1 MADSPTQSRPTQG
14 RDVGSRFLA
23 ALAYGD
29 FQTLWT
35 ANFFAGAAAWA
46 LIVARGWI
54 VYEFSDS
61 SLWVGVVTFAAMI
74 PRVLVSPFTGYLS
87 DRFDRRA
94 VLRVMFALNLL
105 HNLVLGFLM
114 LTGSAEI
121 WHIVVLSLV
130 NGSVRAAQ
138 MPAGQA
144 LIPNLVP
151 RSLLLN
157 AIALN
162 QATMHGSRL
171 LGPLAIIP
179 LLATTGT
186 TGAIFLCAGFYAV
199 SLVQTMRLRTASTGR
214 IDKRQSF
221 ARNFAA
227 GAVYVYKTPI
237 LFAIVVMAI
246 FHCGL
251 VMSFES
257 LLPVLSTK
265 LLNTSGEDANFLRL
279 MTQLL
284 EESGAGF
291 SILMMAVGAGALTS
305 AIILAGIRSDI
316 TKGRLFFTV
325 GALSGLSSLA
335 LGFSPNLATALPS
348 AALLGVSSAA
358 FMTLTHTMIQTIVPD
373 GVRGRVGAIYSVH
386 IGGMMASMNFLNAWL
401 ADQIIKVP
409 ALVNMFDGALA
420 DYIGAP
426 LVLIVTGI
434 AFALIVLISWLF
446 LTMRTIYRGGVAR
459 YAQAVAAG

>member
-1 MADSPTQSRPTQG
+1 MASKPTRG
-14 RDVGSRFLA
+14 RAVASRFLA
-23 ALAYGD
+23 ALEYGD

-61 SLWVGVVTFAAMI
+61 SLWVGAVTFAAMI
-74 PRVLVSPFTGYLS
+74 PRVAVSPFTGYLS
-87 DRFDRRA
+87 DRFDRRT
-94 VLRVMFALNLL
+94 VLRVMFAINVL
-105 HNLVLGFLM
+105 HNIVLGFLM
-114 LTGSAEI
+114 LSGSAEI
-121 WHIVVLSLV
+121 WHIVVLSVV
-130 NGSVRAAQ
+130 NGSARAAQ

-151 RSLLLN
+151 RELLLN

-186 TGAIFLCAGFYAV
+186 TGAIFLCAGFYV
-199 SLVQTMRLRTASTGR
+199 ISLVQTMRLRTASTGR

-221 ARNFAA
+221 AKNFAE
-227 GAVYVYKTPI
+227 GAIYVYKTPI
-237 LFAIVVMAI
+237 LFSVVVMAI

-257 LLPVLSTK
+257 LLPVLSTR
-265 LLNTSGEDANFLRL
+265 LLDSGGEGADFLRL
-279 MTQLL
+279 ITQLL
-284 EESGAGF
+284 TESGAGF
-291 SILMMAVGAGALTS
+291 SVLMMAVGAGALSS
-305 AIILAGIRSDI
+305 AIILAGISSDI
-316 TKGRLFFTV
+316 TKGRLFFAFGT
-325 GALSGLSSLA
+325 LSGLSSIA
-335 LGFSPNLATALPS
+335 LGLSPNLATALPS
-348 AALLGVSSAA
+348 AIFLGVSSAA

-386 IGGMMASMNFLNAWL
+386 IGGMMASFNLLNG
-401 ADQIIKVP
+401 V
-409 ALVNMFDGALA
+409 LA
-420 DYIGAP
+420 DYVGAP
-426 LVLIVTGI
+426 LLLMVTGF
-434 AFALIVLISWLF
+434 AFALIVAGSWQF
-446 LTMRTIYRGGVAR
+446 VTMRVIYRGGVVR
-459 YAQAVAAG
+459 YVQAAVG

>member
-1 MADSPTQSRPTQG
+1 MASSPKRG
-14 RDVGSRFLA
+14 RTVASRFLA
-23 ALAYGD
+23 ALEYGD

-74 PRVLVSPFTGYLS
+74 PRVAVSPFTGYLS
-87 DRFDRRA
+87 DRFDRRT
-94 VLRVMFALNLL
+94 VLRVMFAVNLL
-105 HNLVLGFLM
+105 HNIVLGFLM
-114 LTGSAEI
+114 LSGSAEI
-121 WHIVVLSLV
+121 WHIVALSVV
-130 NGSVRAAQ
+130 NGSARAAQ

-151 RSLLLN
+151 RHLLLN

-186 TGAIFLCAGFYAV
+186 TGAIFLCAGFYAI
-199 SLVQTMRLRTASTGR
+199 SLVQTMRLRTASTGE
-214 IDKRQSF
+214 INKRQSF
-221 ARNFAA
+221 ARNFSE

-237 LFAIVVMAI
+237 LFSVVVMAI

-265 LLNTSGEDANFLRL
+265 LLDSGGGDASFLIL
-279 MTQLL
+279 LTQLL
-284 EESGAGF
+284 NESGAGF
-291 SILMMAVGAGALTS
+291 SVLMMAVGAGALSS
-305 AIILAGIRSDI
+305 AIILAGISSDV
-316 TKGRLFFTV
+316 TKGRLFFAF
-325 GALSGLSSLA
+325 GAMSGLSSLA
-335 LGFSPNLATALPS
+335 LGLSPNLATALPS
-348 AALLGVSSAA
+348 AIFLGVSSAA

-386 IGGMMASMNFLNAWL
+386 IGGMMASFNLLNG
-401 ADQIIKVP
+401 V
-409 ALVNMFDGALA
+409 LA
-420 DYIGAP
+420 DYVGAP
-426 LVLIVTGI
+426 LILMVTGF
-434 AFALIVLISWLF
+434 AFALIVMASWQF
-446 LTMRTIYRGGVAR
+446 VTMRVIYRGGVAR
-459 YAQAVAAG
+459 FVQAAA

>member
-1 MADSPTQSRPTQG
+1 MADKPVRG
-14 RDVGSRFLA
+14 RSVASRFLA
-23 ALAYGD
+23 ALEYGD

-74 PRVLVSPFTGYLS
+74 PRVAVSPFTGYLS
-87 DRFDRRA
+87 DRFDRRT
-94 VLRVMFALNLL
+94 VLRVMFAVNLL
-105 HNLVLGFLM
+105 HNLVLGLLM
-114 LTGSAEI
+114 LSGSAEI
-121 WHIVVLSLV
+121 WHIVVLSVV
-130 NGSVRAAQ
+130 NGSARAAQ

-179 LLATTGT
+179 LLAMTGT

-199 SLVQTMRLRTASTGR
+199 SLLQTLRLRTASTGK
-214 IDKRQSF
+214 IDTRQSF
-221 ARNFAA
+221 ARNFAE
-227 GAVYVYKTPI
+227 GAIYVYKTPI
-237 LFAIVVMAI
+237 LFAVVVMAI

-265 LLNTSGEDANFLRL
+265 LLATGGEDANFLRVL
-279 MTQLL
+279 TQLL
-284 EESGAGF
+284 NESGAGF
-291 SILMMAVGAGALTS
+291 SVLMMAVGAGALS
-305 AIILAGIRSDI
+305 AAVILAGISSDV
-316 TKGRLFFTV
+316 TKGRLFFAF
-325 GALSGLSSLA
+325 GAMSGLSSLA
-335 LGFSPNLATALPS
+335 LGVSPNLATALPS
-348 AALLGVSSAA
+348 AILLGVSSAA

-386 IGGMMASMNFLNAWL
+386 IGGMMASFNLLNG
-401 ADQIIKVP
+401 V
-409 ALVNMFDGALA
+409 LA
-420 DYIGAP
+420 DYVGAP
-426 LVLIVTGI
+426 LILMVTGL
-434 AFALIVLISWLF
+434 AFALIVLISWQF
-446 LTMRTIYRGGVAR
+446 VTMRVIYRGGVAR
-459 YAQAVAAG
+459 LAQASA

>member
-1 MADSPTQSRPTQG
+1 MANSPTRG
-14 RDVGSRFLA
+14 RSVASRFLA
-23 ALAYGD
+23 ALEYGD

-74 PRVLVSPFTGYLS
+74 PRVAVSPFTGYLS
-87 DRFDRRA
+87 DRFDRRT
-94 VLRVMFALNLL
+94 VLRVMFAVNLL

-114 LTGSAEI
+114 LSGSAEI
-121 WHIVVLSLV
+121 WHIVVLSVV
-130 NGSVRAAQ
+130 NGSARAAQ

-151 RSLLLN
+151 RTLLLN

-186 TGAIFLCAGFYAV
+186 TGAIFLCAGFYAI
-199 SLVQTMRLRTASTGR
+199 SLVQTMRLRTASTGV
-214 IDKRQSF
+214 INKRQSF
-221 ARNFAA
+221 VRNFSE

-237 LFAIVVMAI
+237 LFSVVVMAI

-265 LLNTSGEDANFLRL
+265 LLDSGDGGAGFLL
-279 MTQLL
+279 LLTQILN
-284 EESGAGF
+284 ESGAGF
-291 SILMMAVGAGALTS
+291 SVLMMAVGAGALSS
-305 AIILAGIRSDI
+305 AIILAGISSDV
-316 TKGRLFFTV
+316 TKGRLFFAF
-325 GALSGLSSLA
+325 GAMSGLSSLA
-335 LGFSPNLATALPS
+335 LGLSPNLATALPS
-348 AALLGVSSAA
+348 AILLGVSSAA

-386 IGGMMASMNFLNAWL
+386 IGGMMASFNLLNG
-401 ADQIIKVP
+401 V
-409 ALVNMFDGALA
+409 LA
-420 DYIGAP
+420 DYVGAP
-426 LVLIVTGI
+426 LILMVTGF
-434 AFALIVLISWLF
+434 AFALIVMASWQF
-446 LTMRTIYRGGVAR
+446 VTMRVIYRGGVAR
-459 YAQAVAAG
+459 FAQAAA

>member
-1 MADSPTQSRPTQG
+1 MASKPTRG
-14 RDVGSRFLA
+14 RAVASRFLA
-23 ALAYGD
+23 ALEYGD

-74 PRVLVSPFTGYLS
+74 PRVAVSPFTGYLS
-87 DRFDRRA
+87 DRFDRRT
-94 VLRVMFALNLL
+94 VLRVMFAINVL
-105 HNLVLGFLM
+105 HNVVLGFLM
-114 LTGSAEI
+114 LSGSAEI
-121 WHIVVLSLV
+121 WHIVVLSVV
-130 NGSVRAAQ
+130 NGSARAAQ

-151 RSLLLN
+151 RELLLN

-186 TGAIFLCAGFYAV
+186 TGAIFLCAGFYV
-199 SLVQTMRLRTASTGR
+199 ISLVQTMRLRTASTGR
-214 IDKRQSF
+214 IDRGQSF
-221 ARNFAA
+221 ARNFSE
-227 GAVYVYKTPI
+227 GAIYVYKTPI
-237 LFAIVVMAI
+237 LFSVVVMAI

-257 LLPVLSTK
+257 LLPVLSTR
-265 LLNTSGEDANFLRL
+265 LLDSGGEGANFLRL
-279 MTQLL
+279 ITQLL
-284 EESGAGF
+284 TESGAGF
-291 SILMMAVGAGALTS
+291 SVLMMAVGAGALSS
-305 AIILAGIRSDI
+305 AIILAGISSDI
-316 TKGRLFFTV
+316 TKGRLFFAF

-335 LGFSPNLATALPS
+335 LGLSPNLATALPS
-348 AALLGVSSAA
+348 AIFLGVSSAA

-386 IGGMMASMNFLNAWL
+386 IGGMMASFNLLNG
-401 ADQIIKVP
+401 V
-409 ALVNMFDGALA
+409 LA
-420 DYIGAP
+420 DYVGAP
-426 LVLIVTGI
+426 LILMVTGF
-434 AFALIVLISWLF
+434 AFALIVVASWQF
-446 LTMRTIYRGGVAR
+446 VTMRVIYRGGVVR
-459 YAQAVAAG
+459 YAQAAAG

>member
-1 MADSPTQSRPTQG
+1 MAEKPVRG
-14 RDVGSRFLA
+14 RAVASRFLA

-74 PRVLVSPFTGYLS
+74 PRVAVSPFTGYLS
-87 DRFDRRA
+87 DRFDRRT
-94 VLRVMFALNLL
+94 VLRVMFAVNLL
-105 HNLVLGFLM
+105 HNIVLGLLM
-114 LTGSAEI
+114 LSGQAEI
-121 WHIVVLSLV
+121 WHIVLLSVV
-130 NGSVRAAQ
+130 NGSARAAQ
-138 MPAGQA
+138 MPAGQS

-199 SLVQTMRLRTASTGR
+199 SFLQTMRLKTASTGE
-214 IDKRQSF
+214 IDKKQSF
-221 ARNFAA
+221 ARNFAE
-227 GAVYVYKTPI
+227 GAIYVYKTPI
-237 LFAIVVMAI
+237 LFSVVVMAI

-257 LLPVLSTK
+257 LLPVLSTE
-265 LLNTSGEDANFLRL
+265 LLDSGGEGTGLLLIA
-279 MTQLL
+279 TQLL
-284 EESGAGF
+284 NESGAGF
-291 SILMMAVGAGALTS
+291 SILMMAVGAGALAS
-305 AIILAGIRSDI
+305 AIILAGITSDI
-316 TKGRLFFTV
+316 TKGRLFFV
-325 GALSGLSSLA
+325 FGAFSGLSSLA
-335 LGFSPNLATALPS
+335 LGLSPNLATALPS
-348 AALLGVSSAA
+348 AILLGVSSAA

-386 IGGMMASMNFLNAWL
+386 IGGMMASFNLLNG
-401 ADQIIKVP
+401 V
-409 ALVNMFDGALA
+409 LA
-420 DYIGAP
+420 DYVGAP
-426 LVLIVTGI
+426 LILMVTGF
-434 AFALIVLISWLF
+434 AFALIVLASWQF
-446 LTMRTIYRGGVAR
+446 VTMRVIYRGGVTR
-459 YAQAVAAG
+459 FAQAPA

>member
-1 MADSPTQSRPTQG
+1 MASKPTRG
-14 RDVGSRFLA
+14 RAVASRFLA
-23 ALAYGD
+23 ALEYGD

-74 PRVLVSPFTGYLS
+74 PRVAVSPFTGYLS
-87 DRFDRRA
+87 DRFDRRT
-94 VLRVMFALNLL
+94 VLRVMFAVNVL
-105 HNLVLGFLM
+105 HNVVLGFLM
-114 LTGSAEI
+114 LSGSAEI
-121 WHIVVLSLV
+121 WHIVVLSVV
-130 NGSVRAAQ
+130 NGSARAAQ

-151 RSLLLN
+151 RELLLN

-186 TGAIFLCAGFYAV
+186 TGAIFLCAGFYAI

-214 IDKRQSF
+214 IDRRQSF
-221 ARNFAA
+221 ARNFAE
-227 GAVYVYKTPI
+227 GAIYVYKTPI
-237 LFAIVVMAI
+237 LFSVVVMAI

-257 LLPVLSTK
+257 LLPVLSTR
-265 LLNTSGEDANFLRL
+265 LLDSGGDGANFLRL
-279 MTQLL
+279 VTQLL
-284 EESGAGF
+284 TESGAGF
-291 SILMMAVGAGALTS
+291 SVLMMAVGAGALSS
-305 AIILAGIRSDI
+305 AIILAGISSDI
-316 TKGRLFFTV
+316 TKGRLFFAF

-335 LGFSPNLATALPS
+335 LGLSPNLATALPS
-348 AALLGVSSAA
+348 AMLLGVSSAA
-358 FMTLTHTMIQTIVPD
+358 FMTLTHTMIQSIVPD

-386 IGGMMASMNFLNAWL
+386 IGGMMASFNLLNG
-401 ADQIIKVP
+401 V
-409 ALVNMFDGALA
+409 LA
-420 DYIGAP
+420 DYVGAP
-426 LVLIVTGI
+426 LILMVTGF
-434 AFALIVLISWLF
+434 AFALIVVASWQF
-446 LTMRTIYRGGVAR
+446 VTMRVIYRGGVVR
-459 YAQAVAAG
+459 YAQAAAG

>member
-1 MADSPTQSRPTQG
+1 MANSPTRG
-14 RDVGSRFLA
+14 RTVASRFLA
-23 ALAYGD
+23 ALEYGD

-74 PRVLVSPFTGYLS
+74 PRVAVSPFTGYLS
-87 DRFDRRA
+87 DRFDRRT
-94 VLRVMFALNLL
+94 VLRVMFAINLL

-114 LTGSAEI
+114 LSGSAEI
-121 WHIVVLSLV
+121 WHIVVLSVV
-130 NGSVRAAQ
+130 NGSARAAQ

-151 RSLLLN
+151 RHLLLN

-186 TGAIFLCAGFYAV
+186 TGAIFLCAGFYAI
-199 SLVQTMRLRTASTGR
+199 SLVQTMRLRTASTGV
-214 IDKRQSF
+214 INKRQSF
-221 ARNFAA
+221 ARNFSE

-237 LFAIVVMAI
+237 LFSVVVMAI

-265 LLNTSGEDANFLRL
+265 LLDSGGDDAGFLIL
-279 MTQLL
+279 LTQILN
-284 EESGAGF
+284 ESGAGF
-291 SILMMAVGAGALTS
+291 SVLMMAVGAGALSS
-305 AIILAGIRSDI
+305 AIILAGISSDV
-316 TKGRLFFTV
+316 TKGRLFFV
-325 GALSGLSSLA
+325 FGAMSGLSSLA
-335 LGFSPNLATALPS
+335 LGLSPNLATALPS
-348 AALLGVSSAA
+348 AIMLGVSSAA

-386 IGGMMASMNFLNAWL
+386 IGGMMASFNLLNGVL
-401 ADQIIKVP
+401 ADHV
-409 ALVNMFDGALA
+409 
-420 DYIGAP
+420 GAP
-426 LVLIVTGI
+426 LILMVTGF
-434 AFALIVLISWLF
+434 AFALIVMASWQF
-446 LTMRTIYRGGVAR
+446 VTMRVIYRGGVAR
-459 YAQAVAAG
+459 FVQAAA

>member
-1 MADSPTQSRPTQG
+1 MSDKPVRG
-14 RDVGSRFLA
+14 RAVASRFLA
-23 ALAYGD
+23 ALEYGD

-61 SLWVGVVTFAAMI
+61 SLWVGVVTFAAMV
-74 PRVLVSPFTGYLS
+74 PRVVVSPFTGYLS
-87 DRFDRRA
+87 DRFDRRT
-94 VLRVMFALNLL
+94 VLRVMFAVNLL
-105 HNLVLGFLM
+105 HNLVLGLLM
-114 LTGSAEI
+114 LSGSAEI
-121 WHIVVLSLV
+121 WHIVALSVV
-130 NGSVRAAQ
+130 NGSARAAQ

-151 RSLLLN
+151 RNLLLN

-199 SLVQTMRLRTASTGR
+199 SLAQTMRLRTASTGE
-214 IDKRQSF
+214 IKKGQSF
-221 ARNFAA
+221 ARNFAE
-227 GAVYVYKTPI
+227 GAIYVYKTPI
-237 LFAIVVMAI
+237 LFAVVVMAI

-265 LLNTSGEDANFLRL
+265 LLNTGGEGANVLRL
-279 MTQLL
+279 ATQLL
-284 EESGAGF
+284 NESGAGF

-305 AIILAGIRSDI
+305 AIILAGISSDV
-316 TKGRLFFTV
+316 TKGRLFFAF
-325 GALSGLSSLA
+325 GALSGISSLA
-335 LGFSPNLATALPS
+335 LGMSPNLVTALAS
-348 AALLGVSSAA
+348 AILLGVSSAA

-386 IGGMMASMNFLNAWL
+386 IGGMMASFNLLNG
-401 ADQIIKVP
+401 V
-409 ALVNMFDGALA
+409 LA

-426 LVLIVTGI
+426 LILMVTGV
-434 AFALIVLISWLF
+434 AFAIIVLISWQF
-446 LTMRTIYRGGVAR
+446 LTMRIIYRGGVAR
-459 YAQAVAAG
+459 FSQPAAA

>member
-1 MADSPTQSRPTQG
+1 MANKPARG
-14 RDVGSRFLA
+14 RAVASRFLA
-23 ALAYGD
+23 ALEYGD

-74 PRVLVSPFTGYLS
+74 PRVAVSPFTGYLS
-87 DRFDRRA
+87 DRFDRRT
-94 VLRVMFALNLL
+94 VLRVMFAVNLV
-105 HNLVLGFLM
+105 HNVVLGFLM
-114 LTGSAEI
+114 LSGSAEI
-121 WHIVVLSLV
+121 WHIVVLSVV
-130 NGSVRAAQ
+130 NGSARAAQ

-199 SLVQTMRLRTASTGR
+199 SLVQTLRLRTASTGV
-214 IDKRQSF
+214 INKTQSF
-221 ARNFAA
+221 ARNFSE
-227 GAVYVYKTPI
+227 GAIYVYKTPI
-237 LFAIVVMAI
+237 LFSVVVMAI

-265 LLNTSGEDANFLRL
+265 LLASGGDGAGFLRVL
-279 MTQLL
+279 TQLL
-284 EESGAGF
+284 NESGAGF
-291 SILMMAVGAGALTS
+291 SVLMMAVGAGALAS
-305 AIILAGIRSDI
+305 AIILAGISSDV
-316 TKGRLFFTV
+316 TKGRLFFVV
-325 GALSGLSSLA
+325 GTMSGLSSLA
-335 LGFSPNLATALPS
+335 LGLSPNLATALPS
-348 AALLGVSSAA
+348 AILLGVSSAA

-386 IGGMMASMNFLNAWL
+386 IGGMMASFNLLNG
-401 ADQIIKVP
+401 V
-409 ALVNMFDGALA
+409 LA
-420 DYIGAP
+420 DYVGAP
-426 LVLIVTGI
+426 LVLVVTGV
-434 AFALIVLISWLF
+434 AFAVIVLISWQF
-446 LTMRTIYRGGVAR
+446 VTMRVIYRGGVTR
-459 YAQAVAAG
+459 FAQAAA

>member
-1 MADSPTQSRPTQG
+1 MASKPTRG
-14 RDVGSRFLA
+14 RAVASRFLA
-23 ALAYGD
+23 ALEYGD

-74 PRVLVSPFTGYLS
+74 PRVAVSPFTGYLS
-87 DRFDRRA
+87 DRFDRRT
-94 VLRVMFALNLL
+94 VLRVMFAINVL
-105 HNLVLGFLM
+105 HNVVLGFLM
-114 LTGSAEI
+114 LSGSAEI
-121 WHIVVLSLV
+121 WHIVVLSVV
-130 NGSVRAAQ
+130 NGSARAAQ

-151 RSLLLN
+151 RELLLN

-186 TGAIFLCAGFYAV
+186 TGAIFLCAGFYV
-199 SLVQTMRLRTASTGR
+199 ISLVQTMRLRTASTGR
-214 IDKRQSF
+214 IDRRQSF
-221 ARNFAA
+221 ARNFSE
-227 GAVYVYKTPI
+227 GAIYVYKTPI
-237 LFAIVVMAI
+237 LFSVVVMAI

-257 LLPVLSTK
+257 LLPVLSTR
-265 LLNTSGEDANFLRL
+265 LLDSGGEGANFLRL
-279 MTQLL
+279 ITQLL
-284 EESGAGF
+284 TESGAGF
-291 SILMMAVGAGALTS
+291 SVLMMAVGAGALSS
-305 AIILAGIRSDI
+305 AIILAGISSDI
-316 TKGRLFFTV
+316 TKGRLFFAFGT
-325 GALSGLSSLA
+325 LSGLSSLA
-335 LGFSPNLATALPS
+335 LGLSPNLATALPS
-348 AALLGVSSAA
+348 AIFLGVSSAA

-386 IGGMMASMNFLNAWL
+386 IGGMMASFNLLNG
-401 ADQIIKVP
+401 V
-409 ALVNMFDGALA
+409 LA
-420 DYIGAP
+420 DYVGAP
-426 LVLIVTGI
+426 LILMVTGF
-434 AFALIVLISWLF
+434 AFALIVVASWQF
-446 LTMRTIYRGGVAR
+446 VTMRVIYRGGVVR
-459 YAQAVAAG
+459 YAQAAAG

>member
-1 MADSPTQSRPTQG
+1 MASKPTRG
-14 RDVGSRFLA
+14 RAVASRFLA
-23 ALAYGD
+23 ALEYGD

-74 PRVLVSPFTGYLS
+74 PRVAVSPFTGYLS
-87 DRFDRRA
+87 DRFDRRT
-94 VLRVMFALNLL
+94 VLRVMFAINVL
-105 HNLVLGFLM
+105 HNIVLGFLM
-114 LTGSAEI
+114 LSGSAEI
-121 WHIVVLSLV
+121 WHIVVLSVV
-130 NGSVRAAQ
+130 NGSARAAQ

-179 LLATTGT
+179 LLAMTGT
-186 TGAIFLCAGFYAV
+186 TGAIFLCAAFYV
-199 SLVQTMRLRTASTGR
+199 ISLLQTMRLRTASTGK
-214 IDKRQSF
+214 IDTRQSF
-221 ARNFAA
+221 ARNFAE
-227 GAVYVYKTPI
+227 GAIYVYKTPI
-237 LFAIVVMAI
+237 LFSVVVMAI

-265 LLNTSGEDANFLRL
+265 LLVSESGDANFLRL
-279 MTQLL
+279 VTQLL
-284 EESGAGF
+284 TESGAGF
-291 SILMMAVGAGALTS
+291 SVLMMAVGAGALSS
-305 AIILAGIRSDI
+305 AIILAGISSDI
-316 TKGRLFFTV
+316 TKGRLFFAFGT
-325 GALSGLSSLA
+325 LSGLSSLA
-335 LGFSPNLATALPS
+335 LGLSPNLATALPS
-348 AALLGVSSAA
+348 AVFLGVSSAA

-386 IGGMMASMNFLNAWL
+386 IGGMMASFNLLNG
-401 ADQIIKVP
+401 V
-409 ALVNMFDGALA
+409 LA
-420 DYIGAP
+420 DYVGAP
-426 LVLIVTGI
+426 LILMVTGF
-434 AFALIVLISWLF
+434 AFALIVVASWQF
-446 LTMRTIYRGGVAR
+446 VTMRVIYRGGVVR
-459 YAQAVAAG
+459 YAQAATG

>member
-1 MADSPTQSRPTQG
+1 MASKPTRG
-14 RDVGSRFLA
+14 RAVASRFLA
-23 ALAYGD
+23 ALEYGD

-74 PRVLVSPFTGYLS
+74 PRVAVSPFTGYLS
-87 DRFDRRA
+87 DRFDRRT
-94 VLRVMFALNLL
+94 VLRVMFAINVL
-105 HNLVLGFLM
+105 HNVVLGFLM
-114 LTGSAEI
+114 LSGSAEI
-121 WHIVVLSLV
+121 WHIVVLSVV
-130 NGSVRAAQ
+130 NGSARAAQ

-151 RSLLLN
+151 RELLLN

-186 TGAIFLCAGFYAV
+186 TGAIFLCAGFYV
-199 SLVQTMRLRTASTGR
+199 ISLVQTMRLRTASTGR
-214 IDKRQSF
+214 IDKGQSF
-221 ARNFAA
+221 ARNFSE
-227 GAVYVYKTPI
+227 GAIYVYKTPI
-237 LFAIVVMAI
+237 LFSVVVMAI

-257 LLPVLSTK
+257 LLPVLSTR
-265 LLNTSGEDANFLRL
+265 LLDSGGEGANFLRL
-279 MTQLL
+279 ITQLL
-284 EESGAGF
+284 TESGAGF
-291 SILMMAVGAGALTS
+291 SVLMMAVGAGALSS
-305 AIILAGIRSDI
+305 AIILAGISSDI
-316 TKGRLFFTV
+316 TKGRLFFAF

-335 LGFSPNLATALPS
+335 LGLSPNLATALPS
-348 AALLGVSSAA
+348 AIFLGVSSAA

-386 IGGMMASMNFLNAWL
+386 IGGMMASFNLLNG
-401 ADQIIKVP
+401 V
-409 ALVNMFDGALA
+409 LA
-420 DYIGAP
+420 DYVGAP
-426 LVLIVTGI
+426 LILMVTGF
-434 AFALIVLISWLF
+434 AFALIVVASWQF
-446 LTMRTIYRGGVAR
+446 VTMRVIYRGGVVR
-459 YAQAVAAG
+459 YAQAAAG

>member
-1 MADSPTQSRPTQG
+1 MSDKPMRG
-14 RDVGSRFLA
+14 RAVASRFLA
-23 ALAYGD
+23 ALEYGD

-87 DRFDRRA
+87 DRFDRRT

-105 HNLVLGFLM
+105 HNLVLGLLM

-121 WHIVVLSLV
+121 WHIVVLSVV
-130 NGSVRAAQ
+130 NGSARAAQ

-151 RSLLLN
+151 RHLLLN

-186 TGAIFLCAGFYAV
+186 TGAIFLCAGFYAI
-199 SLVQTMRLRTASTGR
+199 SLIQTMRLRTASTGV
-214 IDKRQSF
+214 IDRRRSF
-221 ARNFAA
+221 VRNFLE

-237 LFAIVVMAI
+237 LFSVVVMAI

-265 LLNTSGEDANFLRL
+265 LLSDAGGGADFMRL
-279 MTQLL
+279 LTQLL
-284 EESGAGF
+284 NESGAGF

-305 AIILAGIRSDI
+305 AIILAGITSDI
-316 TKGRLFFTV
+316 TKGRLFFAV
-325 GALSGLSSLA
+325 GTLSGLSSLA

-348 AALLGVSSAA
+348 AAFLGVSSAA

-386 IGGMMASMNFLNAWL
+386 IGGMMASMNFINAWF
-401 ADQIIKVP
+401 ADK
-409 ALVNMFDGALA
+409 LVEIPVFSNLFGGALA
-420 DYIGAP
+420 DYLGAP
-426 LVLIVTGI
+426 LVLIVTGL
-434 AFALIVLISWLF
+434 AFALIVLISWLS
-446 LTMRTIYRGGVAR
+446 LNIRTIYRGGVAR
-459 YAQAVAAG
+459 YAQPAAA

>member
-1 MADSPTQSRPTQG
+1 MADKPTRG
-14 RDVGSRFLA
+14 RSVASRFLA
-23 ALAYGD
+23 ALEYGD

-74 PRVLVSPFTGYLS
+74 PRVAVSPFTGYLS
-87 DRFDRRA
+87 DRFDRRT
-94 VLRVMFALNLL
+94 VLRVMFAINLL
-105 HNLVLGFLM
+105 HNIVLGFLM
-114 LTGSAEI
+114 LSGSAEI
-121 WHIVVLSLV
+121 WHIVVLSVV
-130 NGSVRAAQ
+130 NGSARAAQ

-151 RSLLLN
+151 RELLLN

-186 TGAIFLCAGFYAV
+186 TGAIFLCAGFYAM
-199 SLVQTMRLRTASTGR
+199 SLLQTMRLRTASTGQ
-214 IDKRQSF
+214 INKRQSF
-221 ARNFAA
+221 ARNFSE

-237 LFAIVVMAI
+237 LFSVVVMAI

-265 LLNTSGEDANFLRL
+265 LLDSGGDDASFLL
-279 MTQLL
+279 ILTQLL
-284 EESGAGF
+284 NESGAGF
-291 SILMMAVGAGALTS
+291 SVLMMAVGAGALSS
-305 AIILAGIRSDI
+305 AIILAGISSDV
-316 TKGRLFFTV
+316 TKGRLFFAF
-325 GALSGLSSLA
+325 GAMSGLSSVA
-335 LGFSPNLATALPS
+335 LGLSPNLATALPS
-348 AALLGVSSAA
+348 AILLGVSSAA

-386 IGGMMASMNFLNAWL
+386 IGGMMASFNLLNG
-401 ADQIIKVP
+401 V
-409 ALVNMFDGALA
+409 LA
-420 DYIGAP
+420 DYVGAP
-426 LVLIVTGI
+426 LILMVTGF
-434 AFALIVLISWLF
+434 AFALIVMASWQF
-446 LTMRTIYRGGVAR
+446 VTMRVIYRGGVAR
-459 YAQAVAAG
+459 LAQAAA

>member
-1 MADSPTQSRPTQG
+1 MADKPVRG
-14 RDVGSRFLA
+14 RSVASRFLA
-23 ALAYGD
+23 ALEYGD

-74 PRVLVSPFTGYLS
+74 PRVAVSPFTGYLS
-87 DRFDRRA
+87 DRFDRRT
-94 VLRVMFALNLL
+94 VLRVMFAVNLL
-105 HNLVLGFLM
+105 HNLVLGLLM
-114 LTGSAEI
+114 LSGSAEI
-121 WHIVVLSLV
+121 WHIVVLSVV
-130 NGSVRAAQ
+130 NGSARAAQ

-179 LLATTGT
+179 LLAMTGT
-186 TGAIFLCAGFYAV
+186 TGAIFLCAGFYAI
-199 SLVQTMRLRTASTGR
+199 SLLQTLRLRTASTGK
-214 IDKRQSF
+214 IDTRQSF
-221 ARNFAA
+221 ARNFAE
-227 GAVYVYKTPI
+227 GAIYVYKTPI
-237 LFAIVVMAI
+237 LFAVVVMAI

-265 LLNTSGEDANFLRL
+265 LLATGGEDANFLRVL
-279 MTQLL
+279 TQLL
-284 EESGAGF
+284 NESGAGF
-291 SILMMAVGAGALTS
+291 SVLMMAVGAGALS
-305 AIILAGIRSDI
+305 AAVILAGISSDV
-316 TKGRLFFTV
+316 TKGRLFFAF
-325 GALSGLSSLA
+325 GAMSGLSSLA
-335 LGFSPNLATALPS
+335 LGVSPNLATALPS
-348 AALLGVSSAA
+348 AILLGVSSAA

-386 IGGMMASMNFLNAWL
+386 IGGMMASFNLLNG
-401 ADQIIKVP
+401 V
-409 ALVNMFDGALA
+409 LA
-420 DYIGAP
+420 DYVGAP
-426 LVLIVTGI
+426 LILMVTGL
-434 AFALIVLISWLF
+434 AFALIVLISWQF
-446 LTMRTIYRGGVAR
+446 VTMRVIYKGGVAR
-459 YAQAVAAG
+459 LAQASA

>member
-1 MADSPTQSRPTQG
+1 MADKPVRG
-14 RDVGSRFLA
+14 RSVASRFLA
-23 ALAYGD
+23 ALEYGD

-74 PRVLVSPFTGYLS
+74 PRVVVSPFTGYLS
-87 DRFDRRA
+87 DRFDRRT
-94 VLRVMFALNLL
+94 VLRVMFAVNLL
-105 HNLVLGFLM
+105 HNLVLGLLM
-114 LTGSAEI
+114 LSGSAEI
-121 WHIVVLSLV
+121 WHIVVLSVV
-130 NGSVRAAQ
+130 NGSARAAQ

-179 LLATTGT
+179 LLAMTGT
-186 TGAIFLCAGFYAV
+186 TGAIFLCAGFYAI
-199 SLVQTMRLRTASTGR
+199 SLLQTLRLRTASTGK
-214 IDKRQSF
+214 IDTRQSF
-221 ARNFAA
+221 ARNFSE
-227 GAVYVYKTPI
+227 GAIYVYKTPI
-237 LFAIVVMAI
+237 LFAVVVMAI

-265 LLNTSGEDANFLRL
+265 LLATGGEDANFLRVL
-279 MTQLL
+279 TQLL
-284 EESGAGF
+284 NESGAGF
-291 SILMMAVGAGALTS
+291 SVLMMAVGAGALS
-305 AIILAGIRSDI
+305 AAIILAGISSDV
-316 TKGRLFFTV
+316 TKGRLFFAF
-325 GALSGLSSLA
+325 GAMSGLSSLA
-335 LGFSPNLATALPS
+335 LGVSPNLATALPS
-348 AALLGVSSAA
+348 AILLGVSSAA

-386 IGGMMASMNFLNAWL
+386 IGGMMASFNLLNG
-401 ADQIIKVP
+401 V
-409 ALVNMFDGALA
+409 LA
-420 DYIGAP
+420 DYVGAP
-426 LVLIVTGI
+426 LILMVTGL
-434 AFALIVLISWLF
+434 AFALIVLISWQF
-446 LTMRTIYRGGVAR
+446 VTMRVIYRGGVAR
-459 YAQAVAAG
+459 LAQASA

>member
-1 MADSPTQSRPTQG
+1 MARSPTRG
-14 RDVGSRFLA
+14 RTVASRFLA
-23 ALAYGD
+23 ALEYGD

-74 PRVLVSPFTGYLS
+74 PRVAVSPFTGYLS
-87 DRFDRRA
+87 DRFDRRT
-94 VLRVMFALNLL
+94 VLRVMFAVNLL

-114 LTGSAEI
+114 LSGSAEI
-121 WHIVVLSLV
+121 WHIVVLSVV
-130 NGSVRAAQ
+130 NGSARAAQ

-151 RSLLLN
+151 RTLLLN

-186 TGAIFLCAGFYAV
+186 TGAIFLCAGFYAI
-199 SLVQTMRLRTASTGR
+199 SLVQTLRLRTASTGVINR
-214 IDKRQSF
+214 RQSF
-221 ARNFAA
+221 ARNFSE

-237 LFAIVVMAI
+237 LFSVVVMAI

-265 LLNTSGEDANFLRL
+265 LLDSGDGGAGFLL
-279 MTQLL
+279 LLTQILN
-284 EESGAGF
+284 ESGAGF
-291 SILMMAVGAGALTS
+291 SVLMMAVGAGALSS
-305 AIILAGIRSDI
+305 AIILAGISSDV
-316 TKGRLFFTV
+316 TKGRLFFAF
-325 GALSGLSSLA
+325 GAMSGLSSLA
-335 LGFSPNLATALPS
+335 LGLSPNLATALPS
-348 AALLGVSSAA
+348 AILLGVSSAA

-386 IGGMMASMNFLNAWL
+386 IGGMMASFNLLNGVL
-401 ADQIIKVP
+401 ADHV
-409 ALVNMFDGALA
+409 
-420 DYIGAP
+420 GAP
-426 LVLIVTGI
+426 LILMVTGF
-434 AFALIVLISWLF
+434 AFALIVVASWQF
-446 LTMRTIYRGGVAR
+446 VTMRVIYRGGVAR
-459 YAQAVAAG
+459 FAQAAA

>member
-1 MADSPTQSRPTQG
+1 MATKPARG
-14 RDVGSRFLA
+14 RAVASRFLA
-23 ALAYGD
+23 ALEYGD

-74 PRVLVSPFTGYLS
+74 PRVAVSPFTGYLS
-87 DRFDRRA
+87 DRFDRRT
-94 VLRVMFALNLL
+94 VLRVMFAVNLV
-105 HNLVLGFLM
+105 HNVVLGFLM
-114 LTGSAEI
+114 LSGSAEI
-121 WHIVVLSLV
+121 WHIVVLSVV
-130 NGSVRAAQ
+130 NGSARAAQ

-199 SLVQTMRLRTASTGR
+199 SLVQTLRLRTASTGV
-214 IDKRQSF
+214 INKTQSF
-221 ARNFAA
+221 ARNFSE
-227 GAVYVYKTPI
+227 GAIYVYKTPI
-237 LFAIVVMAI
+237 LFSVVVMAI

-265 LLNTSGEDANFLRL
+265 LLASGGEGAGFLRVL
-279 MTQLL
+279 TQLL
-284 EESGAGF
+284 NESGAGF
-291 SILMMAVGAGALTS
+291 SVLMMAVGAGALAS
-305 AIILAGIRSDI
+305 AIILAGISSDV
-316 TKGRLFFTV
+316 TKGRLFFVV
-325 GALSGLSSLA
+325 GTMSGLSSLA
-335 LGFSPNLATALPS
+335 LGLSPNLATALPS
-348 AALLGVSSAA
+348 AILLGVSSAA

-386 IGGMMASMNFLNAWL
+386 IGGMMASFNLLNG
-401 ADQIIKVP
+401 V
-409 ALVNMFDGALA
+409 LA
-420 DYIGAP
+420 DYVGAP
-426 LVLIVTGI
+426 LVLVVTGV
-434 AFALIVLISWLF
+434 AFAIIVLISWQF
-446 LTMRTIYRGGVAR
+446 VTMRVIYRGGVTR
-459 YAQAVAAG
+459 FAQAAA

>member
-1 MADSPTQSRPTQG
+1 MADRPVRG
-14 RDVGSRFLA
+14 RAVASRFLA
-23 ALAYGD
+23 ALEYGD

-74 PRVLVSPFTGYLS
+74 PRVAVSPFTGYLS

-94 VLRVMFALNLL
+94 VLRVMFAVNLL
-105 HNLVLGFLM
+105 HNIVLGLLM
-114 LTGSAEI
+114 LSGQAEI
-121 WHIVVLSLV
+121 WHIVVLSVV
-130 NGSVRAAQ
+130 NGSARAAQ
-138 MPAGQA
+138 MPAGQS

-186 TGAIFLCAGFYAV
+186 TGAIFLCAGFYGI
-199 SLVQTMRLRTASTGR
+199 SLIQTMRLRTASTGE

-221 ARNFAA
+221 ARNFAE
-227 GAVYVYKTPI
+227 GAIYVYKTPI
-237 LFAIVVMAI
+237 LFSVVVMAI

-257 LLPVLSTK
+257 LLPVLSTE
-265 LLNTSGEDANFLRL
+265 LLATGDEGAGLL
-279 MTQLL
+279 LIVTQLL
-284 EESGAGF
+284 NESGAGF
-291 SILMMAVGAGALTS
+291 SILMMAVGAGALSS
-305 AIILAGIRSDI
+305 AIILAGISSDV
-316 TKGRLFFTV
+316 TKGRLFFAF
-325 GALSGLSSLA
+325 GAFSGISSLA
-335 LGFSPNLATALPS
+335 LGLSPNLATALPS
-348 AALLGVSSAA
+348 AILLGVSSAA

-386 IGGMMASMNFLNAWL
+386 IGGMMASFNLLNG
-401 ADQIIKVP
+401 V
-409 ALVNMFDGALA
+409 LA
-420 DYIGAP
+420 DYVGAP
-426 LVLIVTGI
+426 LILMVTGF
-434 AFALIVLISWLF
+434 AFALIVLASWQF
-446 LTMRTIYRGGVAR
+446 VTMRVIYKGGVTRFVQVPA
-459 YAQAVAAG
+459 

>member
-1 MADSPTQSRPTQG
+1 MAVEPKRG
-14 RDVGSRFLA
+14 RAVGSRFLA

-61 SLWVGVVTFAAMI
+61 SLWVGVVTFAAMV
-74 PRVLVSPFTGYLS
+74 PRVVVSPFTGYLS
-87 DRFDRRA
+87 DRFDRRT
-94 VLRVMFALNLL
+94 VLRAMFALNAL
-105 HNLVLGFLM
+105 HNLVLGWLM
-114 LTGSAEI
+114 LSGSAEI
-121 WHIVVLSLV
+121 WHIVVLSFV
-130 NGSVRAAQ
+130 NGSARAAQ

-151 RSLLLN
+151 RELLLN

-186 TGAIFLCAGFYAV
+186 TGAIFLCAGFYLI

-214 IDKRQSF
+214 IDQRQSF
-221 ARNFAA
+221 IRNFSE
-227 GAVYVYKTPI
+227 GAVYVYKTPM
-237 LFAIVVMAI
+237 LFSIVVMAI

-257 LLPVLSTK
+257 MLPVLSTK
-265 LLNTSGEDANFLRL
+265 LLESEGGGTFFVGLTS
-279 MTQLL
+279 LL
-284 EESGAGF
+284 NESGAGF
-291 SILMMAVGAGALTS
+291 SVLMMAVGAGALTS
-305 AIILAGIRSDI
+305 AIILAGIKNDL
-316 TKGRLFFTV
+316 TKGRLFFIFGV
-325 GALSGLSSLA
+325 FSGLSSFA
-335 LGFSPNLATALPS
+335 LGLSPNLATALPS
-348 AALLGVSSAA
+348 AIIMGVSTAA

-386 IGGMMASMNFLNAWL
+386 IGGMMASMNALNAWL
-401 ADQIIKVP
+401 SDILVGVP
-409 ALVNMFDGALA
+409 VLMNVFGGALSS
-420 DYIGAP
+420 YLGAP
-426 LVLIVTGI
+426 LVLIVTGL
-434 AFALIVLISWLF
+434 AFAIIVQLSSLF
-446 LTMRTIYRGGVAR
+446 MTMRTIYGGRVASL
-459 YAQAVAAG
+459 AQAPA

>member
-1 MADSPTQSRPTQG
+1 MANSPTRG
-14 RDVGSRFLA
+14 RRVASRFLA
-23 ALAYGD
+23 ALEYGD

-74 PRVLVSPFTGYLS
+74 PRVAVSPFTGYLS
-87 DRFDRRA
+87 DRFDRRT
-94 VLRVMFALNLL
+94 VLRVMFAINLL

-114 LTGSAEI
+114 LSGSAEI
-121 WHIVVLSLV
+121 WHIVALSVV
-130 NGSVRAAQ
+130 NGSARAAQ

-151 RSLLLN
+151 RTLLLN

-186 TGAIFLCAGFYAV
+186 TGAIFLCAGFYAI
-199 SLVQTMRLRTASTGR
+199 SLVQTMRLRTASTGE
-214 IDKRQSF
+214 INKRQSF
-221 ARNFAA
+221 ARNFSE
-227 GAVYVYKTPI
+227 GAIYVYKTPI
-237 LFAIVVMAI
+237 LFSVVVMAI

-265 LLNTSGEDANFLRL
+265 LLDSAGDEASFLML
-279 MTQLL
+279 LTQLL
-284 EESGAGF
+284 NESGAGF
-291 SILMMAVGAGALTS
+291 SVLMMAVGAGALSS
-305 AIILAGIRSDI
+305 AIILAGISSDV
-316 TKGRLFFTV
+316 TKGRLFFAF
-325 GALSGLSSLA
+325 GAMSGLSSLA
-335 LGFSPNLATALPS
+335 LGLSPNLATALPS
-348 AALLGVSSAA
+348 AILLGVSSAA

-386 IGGMMASMNFLNAWL
+386 IGGMMASFNLLNG
-401 ADQIIKVP
+401 V
-409 ALVNMFDGALA
+409 LA
-420 DYIGAP
+420 DYVGAP
-426 LVLIVTGI
+426 LILMVTGF
-434 AFALIVLISWLF
+434 AFALIVMASWQF
-446 LTMRTIYRGGVAR
+446 VTMRVIYRGGVAR
-459 YAQAVAAG
+459 LAQAAA

>member
-1 MADSPTQSRPTQG
+1 MANSPTRG
-14 RDVGSRFLA
+14 RSVASRFLA
-23 ALAYGD
+23 ALEYGD

-74 PRVLVSPFTGYLS
+74 PRVAVSPFTGYLS
-87 DRFDRRA
+87 DRFDRRT
-94 VLRVMFALNLL
+94 VLRVMFAINLL

-114 LTGSAEI
+114 LSGSAEI
-121 WHIVVLSLV
+121 WHIVVLSVV
-130 NGSVRAAQ
+130 NGSARAAQ

-151 RSLLLN
+151 RTLLLN

-186 TGAIFLCAGFYAV
+186 TGAIFLCAGFYAI
-199 SLVQTMRLRTASTGR
+199 SLVQTMRLRTASTGV
-214 IDKRQSF
+214 INKRQSF
-221 ARNFAA
+221 ARNFSE

-237 LFAIVVMAI
+237 LFSVVVMAI

-265 LLNTSGEDANFLRL
+265 LLDSGDG
-279 MTQLL
+279 
-284 EESGAGF
+284 GAGF
-291 SILMMAVGAGALTS
+291 LLSADADIERIGRRFQRSDDGGGSGRAVVGDNPGGNQQRCYEGASFLRFRGDERPVLAGARPVSEPRNRTS
-305 AIILAGIRSDI
+305 ERDSAWRQLGGVYDADAYYDSDYRSRRRARARGGDLF
-316 TKGRLFFTV
+316 GAYRRDDGVVQFAERRACRLC
-325 GALSGLSSLA
+325 G
-335 LGFSPNLATALPS
+335 S
-348 AALLGVSSAA
+348 AADTHGHGLRFRSHRNGQLAIRDDEGHIQGRGC
-358 FMTLTHTMIQTIVPD
+358 TL
-373 GVRGRVGAIYSVH
+373 RA
-386 IGGMMASMNFLNAWL
+386 GG
-401 ADQIIKVP
+401 
-409 ALVNMFDGALA
+409 G
-420 DYIGAP
+420 
-426 LVLIVTGI
+426 LIE
-434 AFALIVLISWLF
+434 
-446 LTMRTIYRGGVAR
+446 
-459 YAQAVAAG
+459 

>member
-1 MADSPTQSRPTQG
+1 MANSPTRG
-14 RDVGSRFLA
+14 RRVASRFLA
-23 ALAYGD
+23 ALEYGD

-74 PRVLVSPFTGYLS
+74 PRVAVSPFTGYLS
-87 DRFDRRA
+87 DRFDRRT
-94 VLRVMFALNLL
+94 VLRVMFAVNLL

-114 LTGSAEI
+114 LSGSAEI
-121 WHIVVLSLV
+121 WHIVALSVV
-130 NGSVRAAQ
+130 NGSARAAQ

-151 RSLLLN
+151 RTLLLN

-199 SLVQTMRLRTASTGR
+199 SLVQTMRLRTASTGE
-214 IDKRQSF
+214 INKRQSF
-221 ARNFAA
+221 ARNFSE

-237 LFAIVVMAI
+237 LFSVVVMAI

-265 LLNTSGEDANFLRL
+265 LLDSGGEGASVLL
-279 MTQLL
+279 LLTQLL
-284 EESGAGF
+284 NESGAGF
-291 SILMMAVGAGALTS
+291 SVLMMAVGAGALSS
-305 AIILAGIRSDI
+305 AIILAGISSDV
-316 TKGRLFFTV
+316 TKGRLFFAF
-325 GALSGLSSLA
+325 GAMSGLSSVA
-335 LGFSPNLATALPS
+335 LGLSPNLATALPS
-348 AALLGVSSAA
+348 AIFLGVSSAA

-386 IGGMMASMNFLNAWL
+386 IGGMMASFNLLNG
-401 ADQIIKVP
+401 V
-409 ALVNMFDGALA
+409 LA
-420 DYIGAP
+420 DYVGAP
-426 LVLIVTGI
+426 LILMVTGF
-434 AFALIVLISWLF
+434 AFALIVMASWQF
-446 LTMRTIYRGGVAR
+446 VTMRVIYRGGVAR
-459 YAQAVAAG
+459 LAQAAA

>member
-1 MADSPTQSRPTQG
+1 MANSPTRG
-14 RDVGSRFLA
+14 RNVASRFLA
-23 ALAYGD
+23 ALEYGD

-74 PRVLVSPFTGYLS
+74 PRVAVSPFTGYLS
-87 DRFDRRA
+87 DRFDRRT
-94 VLRVMFALNLL
+94 VLRVMFAINLL

-114 LTGSAEI
+114 LSGSAEI
-121 WHIVVLSLV
+121 WHIVVLSVV
-130 NGSVRAAQ
+130 NGSARAAQ

-151 RSLLLN
+151 RTLLLN

-186 TGAIFLCAGFYAV
+186 TGAIFLCAGFYAI
-199 SLVQTMRLRTASTGR
+199 SLVQTMRLRTASTGV
-214 IDKRQSF
+214 INKRQSF
-221 ARNFAA
+221 VRNFSE

-237 LFAIVVMAI
+237 LFSVVVMAI

-265 LLNTSGEDANFLRL
+265 LLDSGDGGAGFLL
-279 MTQLL
+279 LLTQILN
-284 EESGAGF
+284 ESGAGF
-291 SILMMAVGAGALTS
+291 SVLMMAVGAGALSS
-305 AIILAGIRSDI
+305 AIILAGISSDV
-316 TKGRLFFTV
+316 TKGRLFFAF
-325 GALSGLSSLA
+325 GAMSGLSSLA
-335 LGFSPNLATALPS
+335 LGLSPNLATALPS
-348 AALLGVSSAA
+348 AILLGVSSAA

-386 IGGMMASMNFLNAWL
+386 IGGMMASFNLLNG
-401 ADQIIKVP
+401 V
-409 ALVNMFDGALA
+409 LA
-420 DYIGAP
+420 DYVGAP
-426 LVLIVTGI
+426 LILMVTGF
-434 AFALIVLISWLF
+434 AFALIVMASWQF
-446 LTMRTIYRGGVAR
+446 VTMRVIYRGGVAR
-459 YAQAVAAG
+459 FAQAAA

>member
-1 MADSPTQSRPTQG
+1 MANSPTRG
-14 RDVGSRFLA
+14 RRVASRFLA
-23 ALAYGD
+23 ALEYGD

-74 PRVLVSPFTGYLS
+74 PRVAVSPFTGYLS
-87 DRFDRRA
+87 DRFDRRT
-94 VLRVMFALNLL
+94 VLRVMFAVNLL

-114 LTGSAEI
+114 LSGSAEI
-121 WHIVVLSLV
+121 WHIVALSVV
-130 NGSVRAAQ
+130 NGSARAAQ

-151 RSLLLN
+151 RTLLLN

-199 SLVQTMRLRTASTGR
+199 SLVQTMRLRTASTGE
-214 IDKRQSF
+214 INKRQSF
-221 ARNFAA
+221 ARNFSE

-237 LFAIVVMAI
+237 LFSVVVMAI

-265 LLNTSGEDANFLRL
+265 LLDSGGEGASVLL
-279 MTQLL
+279 LLTQLL
-284 EESGAGF
+284 NESGAGF
-291 SILMMAVGAGALTS
+291 SVLMMAVGAGALSS
-305 AIILAGIRSDI
+305 AIILAGISSDV
-316 TKGRLFFTV
+316 TKGRLFFAF
-325 GALSGLSSLA
+325 GAMSGLSSLA
-335 LGFSPNLATALPS
+335 LGLSPNLATALPS
-348 AALLGVSSAA
+348 AMLLGVSSAA

-386 IGGMMASMNFLNAWL
+386 IGGMMASFNLLNG
-401 ADQIIKVP
+401 V
-409 ALVNMFDGALA
+409 LA
-420 DYIGAP
+420 DYVGAP
-426 LVLIVTGI
+426 LILMVTGF
-434 AFALIVLISWLF
+434 AFALIVMASWQF
-446 LTMRTIYRGGVAR
+446 VTMRVIYRGGVAR
-459 YAQAVAAG
+459 LAQAAA

>member
-1 MADSPTQSRPTQG
+1 MANSPTRG
-14 RDVGSRFLA
+14 RSVASRFLA
-23 ALAYGD
+23 ALEYGD

-74 PRVLVSPFTGYLS
+74 PRVAVSPFTGYLS
-87 DRFDRRA
+87 DRFDRRT
-94 VLRVMFALNLL
+94 VLRVMFAINLL

-114 LTGSAEI
+114 LSGSAEI
-121 WHIVVLSLV
+121 WHIVVLSVV
-130 NGSVRAAQ
+130 NGSARAAQ

-151 RSLLLN
+151 RTLLLN

-186 TGAIFLCAGFYAV
+186 TGAIFLCAGFYAI
-199 SLVQTMRLRTASTGR
+199 SLVQTMRLRTASTGV
-214 IDKRQSF
+214 INKRQSF
-221 ARNFAA
+221 ARNFSE

-237 LFAIVVMAI
+237 LFSVVVMAI

-265 LLNTSGEDANFLRL
+265 LLDSGDGGAGFLL
-279 MTQLL
+279 LLTQILN
-284 EESGAGF
+284 ESGAGF
-291 SILMMAVGAGALTS
+291 SVLMMAVGAGALSS
-305 AIILAGIRSDI
+305 AIILAGISSDV
-316 TKGRLFFTV
+316 TKGRLFFAF
-325 GALSGLSSLA
+325 GAMSGLSSLA
-335 LGFSPNLATALPS
+335 LGLSPNLATALPS
-348 AALLGVSSAA
+348 AILLGVSSAA

-386 IGGMMASMNFLNAWL
+386 IGGMMASFNLLNG
-401 ADQIIKVP
+401 V
-409 ALVNMFDGALA
+409 LA
-420 DYIGAP
+420 DYVGAP
-426 LVLIVTGI
+426 LILMVTGF
-434 AFALIVLISWLF
+434 AFALIVMASWQF
-446 LTMRTIYRGGVAR
+446 VTMRVIYRGGVAR
-459 YAQAVAAG
+459 FAQAAA